1 MLENNINIINENDLP
16 TFPKVML
23 NDKKSRMENIIIFT
37 YVMTLMIFIC
47 SSASPRLDSKTE
59 PKTPKSKLR
68 EFNLK

>member
-16 TFPKVML
+16 TFPKVMW
-23 NDKKSRMENIIIFT
+23 NDRKTRIENKIVFT
-37 YVMTLMIFIC
+37 YVMTLMFFIC